1 MAFRELS
8 AGMPECYA
16 VVGQPHSMTWS
27 RLRTR
32 AFRDVVRAAGA
43 ECLVFQPM
51 TRPTAEMIDSFVE
64 RLVAWIAGLP
74 EHCAVFAVSDVV
86 AILVERAA
94 RSALRNIP
102 RSITLVSVD
111 NIEEFC
117 ENADPPISSI
127 QLDFERMGFLAATA
141 LGDEIA
147 GRTRFR
153 AANADARKRA
163 LPIFV
168 EPFLIVRRKS
178 TSGGGRHEK
187 FILDAVET
195 IRRKAADGLTATE
208 LMGRYPVSKSLFN
221 LRFREATGHSVHDE
235 ILHVRLEK
243 AFTLLAQTDT
253 AIGAIPGERPYLYND
268 GETYSYVTAMLDGN
282 AKTATVFD
290 GTAAPDSGAGFHD
303 FGSGATLAT
312 ASIGTLTLGA
322 GNSNGNNLYGT
333 LKSFRYYERALS
345 DSELLRNR
353 IVDGIRYD
361 GALPVTNIVVAA
373 EGFTATPAPGAYF
386 VEGSYEFTATAG
398 ADGAPTGYRLQDWDE
413 ATGQWTNPRNYDG
426 TSYNHDD
433 SVSAAKVKLTWCKRN
448 PFVITLR

>member
-1 MAFRELS
+1 MKSSLNKVLYLSRDGESFSHFGKMAGIVRYCSSRGWVAESVIRQGFSAEILSGILRRHRPIGCIVDGVATHVNLPPRLFGGIPVTYIGYRREEVGNLPNFIFDANAIAKMAFRELA

-16 VVGQPHSMTWS
+16 VVGQPHSMPWS

-51 TRPTAEMIDSFVE
+51 TRPTAEMIDSFDE
-64 RLVAWIAGLP
+64 RLAAWIAGLP

-86 AILVERAA
+86 AIHVERAA
-94 RSALRNIP
+94 RAALRDIP
-102 RSITLVSVD
+102 RSLTLVSVD
-111 NIEEFC
+111 NIEELC
-117 ENADPPISSI
+117 ETADPPISSI

-147 GRTRFR
+147 GGTRFR
-153 AANADARKRA
+153 TANADAWTRI

-208 LMGRYPVSKSLFN
+208 LMARYPVSKSLFN

-253 AIGAIPGERPYLYND
+253 AIGAIPGLCGFNCDR
-268 GETYSYVTAMLDGN
+268 TLD
-282 AKTATVFD
+282 AIFRKR
-290 GTAAPDSGAGFHD
+290 
-303 FGSGATLAT
+303 FGMSMRDWRKK
-312 ASIGTLTLGA
+312 
-322 GNSNGNNLYGT
+322 NGCDR
-333 LKSFRYYERALS
+333 F
-345 DSELLRNR
+345 
-353 IVDGIRYD
+353 
-361 GALPVTNIVVAA
+361 
-373 EGFTATPAPGAYF
+373 F
-386 VEGSYEFTATAG
+386 
-398 ADGAPTGYRLQDWDE
+398 
-413 ATGQWTNPRNYDG
+413 GQN
-426 TSYNHDD
+426 
-433 SVSAAKVKLTWCKRN
+433 
-448 PFVITLR
+448 